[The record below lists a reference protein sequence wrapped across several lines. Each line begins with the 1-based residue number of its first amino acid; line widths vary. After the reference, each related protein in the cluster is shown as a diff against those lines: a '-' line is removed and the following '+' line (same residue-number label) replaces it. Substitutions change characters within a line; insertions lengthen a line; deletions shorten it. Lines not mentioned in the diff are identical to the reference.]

1 MQTVNILGTE
11 YKIIFSTAD
20 EYEELKDI
28 DGFTDTS
35 SHTII
40 IDDMSSVAGQVG
52 MKKNMENY
60 KKNVI
65 RHELI
70 HAFLFESGLD
80 TCSKQSE
87 AWASNEEM
95 VDWFAIQS
103 PKIFKVFSELEIIDV
118 EEHETGNLF
127 SPLVNALKTLAKAK
141 TTSEVVND
149 TNNGTDQG

>member
-11 YKIIFSTAD
+11 YEIIFSTAD

-60 KKNVI
+60 KENVI

-103 PKIFKVFSELEIIDV
+103 PKIFKVFSELGII
-118 EEHETGNLF
+118 EHENINPF
-127 SPLVNALKTLAKAK
+127 SSLVNALKTLAKAK
-141 TTSEVVND
+141 TVSEVVND